1 MTVPMDVEFLAED
14 GSVLLAED
22 DVVEFGGR
30 RVPRWVVVVACAL
43 AAIAL
48 VSVVVGRS
56 PPKHAAV
63 AGISNTNPVAS
74 GRFHAALRL
83 DGDHPNALDVLLDGS
98 RLYVL
103 QPTRISRIDLPS
115 KHVADSVGLADG
127 TASAVRSSARLLLD
141 ASAGRLWVVEPGPR
155 PARLLEFDA
164 ATLRPT
170 RDLTVDVAIQ
180 DAAVMYGHLYL
191 ASSGGLDDLVPG
203 ALAPMRLGAVHGSV
217 SAVAADPARRRVLVL
232 DDSSPVAISVM
243 SAGRVTAR
251 RIFGKLN
258 QGSIAVVGDD
268 IWVAGSGDY
277 GAVMARLDPGTLAP
291 LQTSPVALEAKALA
305 VSSGARDLWVS
316 ASGAGLWCLDARSGT
331 VLVQWPSARA
341 PVTSR
346 TGAAYVVTKGSVVPL
361 ALDGCAG

>member
-14 GSVLLAED
+14 GSVLLAEE

-43 AAIAL
+43 AAIA
-48 VSVVVGRS
+48 VVGVVAGRS
-56 PPKHAAV
+56 RTKHPAV

-74 GRFHAALRL
+74 GRLHAALRL
-83 DGDHPNALDVLLDGS
+83 DGGPDALDVLLDGS
-98 RLYVL
+98 RLFVL
-103 QPTRISRIDLPS
+103 QPTKISRFDLPS

-127 TASAVRSSARLLLD
+127 SVAAAQSSARLLLD
-141 ASAGRLWVVEPGPR
+141 PSDGRLWVVEQGVR

-170 RDLTVDVAIQ
+170 RDVTVDVAIQ

-191 ASSGGLDDLVPG
+191 ASSAGLDDLVPG

-232 DDSSPVAISVM
+232 DDSSPVAVSVM

-277 GAVMARLDPGTLAP
+277 GAVMARLDPATLAP
-291 LQTSPVALEAKALA
+291 LQTSPVALEAKGLA

-316 ASGAGLWCLDARSGT
+316 ATGAGLWCLDARSGT
-331 VLVQWPSARA
+331 VLVQWHSATA

-346 TGAAYVVTKGSVVPL
+346 TGAAYVVKKGSVVPL